1 MGKYIIFKL
10 AKAIVVSFIATVK
23 FDIKMGKKLYKFIR
37 NKRMNNAKAK
47 SKEQL
52 KQAVKDG
59 KVVML
64 DKCRRNKRK
73 IS

>member
-1 MGKYIIFKL
+1 MGKYVIFKL
-10 AKAIVVSFIATVK
+10 VKGIVKAFIATVK

-37 NKRMNNAKAK
+37 NKRMKKAKAE
-47 SKEQL
+47 SREQL

-59 KVVML
+59 KVVVL
-64 DKCRRNKRK
+64 AKHRNNKRK